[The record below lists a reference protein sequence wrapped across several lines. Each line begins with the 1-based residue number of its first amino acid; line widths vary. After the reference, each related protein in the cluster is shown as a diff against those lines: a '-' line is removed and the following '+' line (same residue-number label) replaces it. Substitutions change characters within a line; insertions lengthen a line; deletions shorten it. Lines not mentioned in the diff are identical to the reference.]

1 MLSRGPP
8 SAHTLLPCPRKAVTV
23 RLWDERPGGC
33 RRALGS
39 AVSRGGHECT
49 PGTHVTCRRKGPAS
63 GRSHSTGWAAE
74 AATEPQAGLWGLQR
88 ARGGVRRARGRGVD
102 PGTPLGENRWGA
114 PPARLPDAGQQAQ
127 AAVFPAPSPLPRRPP
142 PKIPAPGSAPR
153 PIGPAL
159 AGARILFVPQPFQ
172 APDGRQR
179 RFGRK
184 ARAPEASGMV
194 WDRVGWREGAWPG
207 RRRVGSGPSELRP
220 AAAPRGPRSAVR
232 PLGRGL
238 AVWSP
243 PATARF

>member
-49 PGTHVTCRRKGPAS
+49 PGTHVTCRRKGRAS

-74 AATEPQAGLWGLQR
+74 AATEPQAGLWGLQW

-114 PPARLPDAGQQAQ
+114 PPARPPSRRRPAGPGRS
-127 AAVFPAPSPLPRRPP
+127 FPSPVAVAKATAAEDSRAGLRPP
-142 PKIPAPGSAPR
+142 ANRTGARRSPDSLCSAAISGPGREAVPLWQKGLSAR
-153 PIGPAL
+153 GLWDGVGPAN
-159 AGARILFVPQPFQ
+159 Q
-172 APDGRQR
+172 DG
-179 RFGRK
+179 
-184 ARAPEASGMV
+184 V
-194 WDRVGWREGAWPG
+194 
-207 RRRVGSGPSELRP
+207 
-220 AAAPRGPRSAVR
+220 
-232 PLGRGL
+232 
-238 AVWSP
+238 
-243 PATARF
+243 